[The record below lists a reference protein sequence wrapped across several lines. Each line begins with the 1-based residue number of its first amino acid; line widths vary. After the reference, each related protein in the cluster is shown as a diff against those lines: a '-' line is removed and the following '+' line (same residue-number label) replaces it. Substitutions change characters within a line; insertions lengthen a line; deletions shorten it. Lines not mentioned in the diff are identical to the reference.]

1 MLKDK
6 KLQCWLIFGTVFI
19 IMLALNIMMP
29 IHRDDYDYSLIW
41 NTSQHLMSFSD
52 VITSCWNHYLLHGGR
67 MVTVF
72 ILVLFLYL
80 GKIWFDIVNA
90 LAFTALVGLI
100 CQHGRRRLC
109 FDDPAILLVAA
120 VFGWLCFPHFGE
132 VAIWKSGST
141 VYLWSGLL
149 AALFLLPYNLK
160 LAGRWSLNNGWFAIV
175 SLFLGV
181 LAGWSVENLGV
192 TVTLL
197 TAGICYYLHRKGKT
211 VSAWMISGAVGAL
224 VGLIGLLA
232 APGNW
237 VRYNEQGAE
246 AGEGLLIT
254 MVYHI
259 NNQFGGNGEMLLY
272 TLPAL
277 LLFVLGW
284 RLLQAE
290 YVRKTFN
297 LERIPVKAG
306 LSAGRIVLLIFIGL
320 TTISYFTTGFVG
332 KALHDILEAGVL
344 RPLGLTRPITLILF
358 ANLMDGFDEMAVY
371 WFFVFFMFSY
381 LKEKL
386 GLTPAFLKEI
396 KGKAK
401 LKMLVR
407 EYPGFGFAMFLI
419 ILAVANNF
427 VMIAAPT
434 FPGRATFSST
444 AMLLAAVVALL
455 DIPEVRNN
463 LFAVATGK
471 IMQKAAVFLTAFTV
485 LSAMT
490 IMYNMKQANDER
502 LAMVVEAA
510 ASGKTEVVMPPI
522 MSRGRALRHVYFE
535 DFYNNV
541 TTHGLIN
548 YYGIKKIKVSPLP
561 PWVR

>member
-1 MLKDK
+1 MADK
-6 KLQCWLIFGTVFI
+6 NMKSWLILVAMFL
-19 IMLALNIMMP
+19 IMLVLNILMP
-29 IHRDDYDYSLIW
+29 LHRDDYDYALIW
-41 NTSQHLMSFSD
+41 GTYQHIESMAD
-52 VITSCWNHYLLHGGR
+52 VFESAWRHYLFHGGR
-67 MVTVF
+67 IVTLGSLMF
-72 ILVLFLYL
+72 FLQWDKL
-80 GKIWFDIVNA
+80 LFDIVNA
-90 LAFTALVGLI
+90 VFFVIFTVLI
-100 CQHGRRRLC
+100 YMHGRRSIDFAQPGLM
-109 FDDPAILLVAA
+109 AICAI
-120 VFGWLCFPHFGE
+120 FSWLCFPHFGE
-132 VAIWKSGST
+132 VAIWKCGAT
-141 VYLWSGLL
+141 VYLWSGLF
-149 AALFLLPYNLK
+149 AAVFLLPYNLK

-197 TAGICYYLHRKGKT
+197 TAGICYYLHRKGET
-211 VSAWMISGAVGAL
+211 VPAWMISGAVGAL

-332 KALHDILEAGVL
+332 KTLHDILEAGVL